1 MPVDVNLGIDMPYN
15 DRLRERNRLLE
26 HMDLIQHNPQ
36 LLGGGRLRD
45 VALSG
50 NNGAYP
56 MDRDRLMELNAMGGA
71 FNITKFLRPTMKV
84 LKSRQAQAIIRP
96 LTDEVVRRGVKYA
109 MGGKINRL
117 KKAKRWTGY
126 AVDTVSKGLDLGAK
140 ARKLFGMGELEDV
153 ARKVVR
159 RGKKMYEDPLVQ
171 EVVARARK
179 APVVRRVEKK
189 VKSIVGGGRAARA
202 AIVKKVMADHGL
214 GMIAASSFVKKNGLY

>member
-15 DRLRERNRLLE
+15 NRLRERNRLLE

-56 MDRDRLMELNAMGGA
+56 MDRDRLMELKAMGGA
-71 FNITKFLRPTMKV
+71 FNLTKFLRPTMKV
-84 LKSRQAQAIIRP
+84 LKSKQAQAIIRP

-126 AVDTVSKGLDLGAK
+126 AVDTVSKGLDLGSKAK
-140 ARKLFGMGELEDV
+140 RLFGYGELEN
-153 ARKVVR
+153 VVR

-179 APVVRRVEKK
+179 APVVRRVENK
-189 VKSIVGGGRAARA
+189 VKSIVGGGRAQRA